1 MEGGGGVKLHVGGL
15 GESVGRYDLLKIFSS
30 MGSVDAVEFVR
41 TKGRSFVYIDFFEKS
56 LPKLFSTE
64 GGCGWRKP
72 KRKNERSQLLP
83 LTSPLKILRDSTP
96 STHLNIFFPK
106 LRKHRGYDECRKGKL
121 SLEGYNV
128 DLDMDEGKAGEA
140 PFEAC
145 SKSWLQRA
153 SWTQLVSDKN
163 ASFSITQLFPD
174 LASDS
179 REEARVNSNGDGQF
193 SNSNQNDGGMKQRD
207 HSCSACLIQ

>member
-41 TKGRSFVYIDFFEKS
+41 TKGRSIAYIDFSEKS
-56 LPKLFSTE
+56 LPKLFST
-64 GGCGWRKP
+64 
-72 KRKNERSQLLP
+72 
-83 LTSPLKILRDSTP
+83 
-96 STHLNIFFPK
+96 
-106 LRKHRGYDECRKGKL
+106 HRGYDECRKGKL

-128 DLDMDEGKAGEA
+128 DLDMDQGKAGEA

-145 SKSWLQRA
+145 SKSAEGSSWLQRA

-207 HSCSACLIQ
+207 HSCSAVVLRLRLSMWIEPFCTS

>member
-1 MEGGGGVKLHVGGL
+1 
-15 GESVGRYDLLKIFSS
+15 
-30 MGSVDAVEFVR
+30 
-41 TKGRSFVYIDFFEKS
+41 
-56 LPKLFSTE
+56 
-64 GGCGWRKP
+64 
-72 KRKNERSQLLP
+72 
-83 LTSPLKILRDSTP
+83 
-96 STHLNIFFPK
+96 
-106 LRKHRGYDECRKGKL
+106 
-121 SLEGYNV
+121 
-128 DLDMDEGKAGEA
+128 MDQGKAGEA

-145 SKSWLQRA
+145 SKSTEGSSWLQRA

-207 HSCSACLIQ
+207 HSCSAVVLRLRLSMWIEPFCTS